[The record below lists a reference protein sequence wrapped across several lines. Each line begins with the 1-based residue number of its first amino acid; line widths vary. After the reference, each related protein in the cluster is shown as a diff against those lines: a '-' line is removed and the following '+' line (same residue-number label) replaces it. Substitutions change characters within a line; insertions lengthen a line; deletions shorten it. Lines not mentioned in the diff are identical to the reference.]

1 MWASCW
7 CLPPVTLRGLELF
20 CVCLCV
26 GFTLPTVRCPV
37 TCGPLTADGAMYEWG
52 TLWERAIVSPQRIHL
67 PSPSP
72 SDQKRVVQIACGRKH
87 ALALDGELAHV
98 SQRACPEF
106 RMSYPCVVPMLYAS
120 LSVGGAETGMV
131 YSWGY
136 GALGRL
142 GHGTTDSFFKPK
154 LIASLAAVTRKGDR
168 VMAIGCGGAHSGCI
182 TSVCGRGRSGLE
194 RVGPCDSKL
203 TKQWCVVSPARFRA

>member
-1 MWASCW
+1 MLPLCTCRVGVWASCW
-7 CLPPVTLRGLELF
+7 RLPPLTLRGVELF

-106 RMSYPCVVPMLYAS
+106 RMLVVQKRAWCTR
-120 LSVGGAETGMV
+120 GGMV
-131 YSWGY
+131 LWVGW
-136 GALGRL
+136 ATAPR
-142 GHGTTDSFFKPK
+142 
-154 LIASLAAVTRKGDR
+154 TR
-168 VMAIGCGGAHSGCI
+168 S
-182 TSVCGRGRSGLE
+182 SNPS
-194 RVGPCDSKL
+194 
-203 TKQWCVVSPARFRA
+203 